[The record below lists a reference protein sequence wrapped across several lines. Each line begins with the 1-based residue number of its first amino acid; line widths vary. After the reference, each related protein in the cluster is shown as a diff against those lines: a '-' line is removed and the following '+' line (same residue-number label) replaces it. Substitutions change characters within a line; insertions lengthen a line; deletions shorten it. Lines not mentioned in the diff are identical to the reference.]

1 MPEHGQTGMQRSF
14 EETTAGLEAP
24 VAPPATLARWAAIA
38 GQLATVGH
46 VPAQV
51 PAA

>member
-1 MPEHGQTGMQRSF
+1 MSEHGQTGTQRSF
-14 EETTAGLEAP
+14 EESTAGLEAP
-24 VAPPATLARWAAIA
+24 IAPPATLARWAAIA
-38 GQLATVGH
+38 GQLATIGE

>member
-14 EETTAGLEAP
+14 EEATAGLETP
-24 VAPPATLARWAAIA
+24 IAPPATLARWAAIA

-46 VPAQV
+46 VPAQA

>member
-1 MPEHGQTGMQRSF
+1 MSEHGQTGMQRSF
-14 EETTAGLEAP
+14 EETAAGLEAP

-38 GQLATVGH
+38 GQLATIGQ
-46 VPAQV
+46 VPAQA

>member
-1 MPEHGQTGMQRSF
+1 MSDHGQTGMQRSF
-14 EETTAGLEAP
+14 EETPSGLESP
-24 VAPPATLARWAAIA
+24 IAPPATLARWAAIA

-46 VPAQV
+46 VPAQA